1 MIRWKGGDRST
12 DPLRRARPATF
23 GVTFDGVGLKST
35 ILNRPSLISCFLPL
49 LNFQWVVLR
58 VKGGR
63 EPGEANP

>member
-1 MIRWKGGDRST
+1 M
-12 DPLRRARPATF
+12 
-23 GVTFDGVGLKST
+23 VGHAEYAKDK
-35 ILNRPSLISCFLPL
+35 IKAPL